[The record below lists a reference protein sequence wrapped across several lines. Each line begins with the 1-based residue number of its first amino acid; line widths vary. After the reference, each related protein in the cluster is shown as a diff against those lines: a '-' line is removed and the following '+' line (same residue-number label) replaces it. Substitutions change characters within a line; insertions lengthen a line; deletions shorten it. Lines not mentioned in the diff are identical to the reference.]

1 MSPFLRGS
9 IGPVQ
14 NDKGEEPPS
23 NLARHVA
30 KIDHRVSVSFLRKMR
45 SFLRTFPGGFPPAS
59 RVITGFVPLV
69 SMIDFVIGFVSDLR
83 TFLRS
88 FSGGC
93 HDSLKLS
100 CLPEAAIQ
108 PLYWSA
114 GEKSVYCR
122 LCECICK
129 V

>member
-45 SFLRTFPGGFPPAS
+45 SFLRTF
-59 RVITGFVPLV
+59 
-69 SMIDFVIGFVSDLR
+69 
-83 TFLRS
+83 
-88 FSGGC
+88 SGGLSPCKPC
-93 HDSLKLS
+93 HYWIY
-100 CLPEAAIQ
+100 AAGQ
-108 PLYWSA
+108 HD
-114 GEKSVYCR
+114 R
-122 LCECICK
+122 FCE
-129 V
+129 